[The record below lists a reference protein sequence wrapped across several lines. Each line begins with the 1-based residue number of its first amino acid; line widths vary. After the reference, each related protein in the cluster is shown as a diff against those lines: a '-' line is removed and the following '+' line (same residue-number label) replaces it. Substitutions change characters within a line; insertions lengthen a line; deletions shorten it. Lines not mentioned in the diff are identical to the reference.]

1 MHCAAEGIFTS
12 GVYIFHELETS
23 GEGRGELTF
32 AVSPFSNQLPKF
44 KHKIT
49 TKEKREVARGGIVFE
64 KLEMSSGRRTI
75 DLHFNFG

>member
-49 TKEKREVARGGIVFE
+49 TKEKREVARSGIVLRMGNEFRHE
-64 KLEMSSGRRTI
+64 DNT
-75 DLHFNFG
+75 FAF

>member
-49 TKEKREVARGGIVFE
+49 TKGKTRGCEKRCCFE
-64 KLEMSSGRRTI
+64 RRI
-75 DLHFNFG
+75 GNEFRQEDNRFAF